1 MAFTKDKNLIKYQG
15 KNYQI
20 SYDFKSGILETN
32 HPAKNK
38 FIRQTAKRNIN
49 SLSNVI
55 CLASISDKK
64 LNPFIETMASQAIN
78 ILQQLADEATM
89 FTDINHYIT
98 LAKNNWKY
106 ALELEK
112 TYKTEWRNLSQWA
125 DNITTLKLNLN
136 ELESKWFKIIKNVD
150 FVKHF
155 AGQLEMYGEILNQS
169 HIEEI
174 IAWYNYN
181 KIEISPYLK
190 NKNLLQ
196 VIKELEIGIDKA
208 NDIGIMNTYQKY
220 KYLETTDIDGW
231 QYQILK
237 SREEFKKEADTMNN
251 CLYRMR
257 YDKLMSNGKSIII
270 VAIKPNGTRIDIELK
285 PKRSGELYINQ
296 KYYKDDMIV
305 LMKDNKHLNEWID
318 KINSLRGWQTPFIFC
333 RLSADHLA

>member
-64 LNPFIETMASQAIN
+64 LNPFIETIALQALN
-78 ILQQLADEATM
+78 LLQQLADEATI
-89 FTDINHYIT
+89 FTDINHYIK

-112 TYKTEWRNLSQWA
+112 TYKTEWHNLFEWEEM
-125 DNITTLKLNLN
+125 ITALKLNLN
-136 ELESKWFKIIKNVD
+136 ELERKWFKIIHSVD

-169 HIEEI
+169 HIEDI
-174 IAWYNYN
+174 IYWYNKK
-181 KIEISPYLK
+181 KIDILPYLK

-196 VIKELEIGIDKA
+196 VIKDLEIGTYKDRDIDIA
-208 NDIGIMNTYQKY
+208 NTYNKY
-220 KYLETTDIDGW
+220 KYLETTDVDGW

-237 SREEFKKEADTMNN
+237 SCEEFKKEANTMNN
-251 CLYRMR
+251 CLYRMS
-257 YDKLMSNGKSIII
+257 YDKLMAYGKSIIV
-270 VAIKPNGTRIDIELK
+270 VAIKPNGTRIDIELR
-285 PKRSGELYINQ
+285 PKQDGKLYINQ
-296 KYYKDDMIV
+296 KYYKNDIIV
-305 LMKDNKHLNEWID
+305 SMEDNKHLNEWLD
-318 KINSLRGWQTPFIFC
+318 KINSLRG
-333 RLSADHLA
+333 

>member
-1 MAFTKDKNLIKYQG
+1 MAFIKDKNLIKYQG
-15 KNYQI
+15 KKYQI
-20 SYDFKSGILETN
+20 IYDFKSGILETN
-32 HPAKNK
+32 HPTKNK
-38 FIRQTAKRNIN
+38 FIRETTHRNTDN
-49 SLSNVI
+49 LSNVVY
-55 CLASISDKK
+55 LASISDKK
-64 LNPFIETMASQAIN
+64 LNAFIETMALQAPN
-78 ILQQLADEATM
+78 ILNRLAHEATE
-89 FTDINHYIT
+89 FVDINNYIK
-98 LAKNNWKY
+98 LAKTNWKQT
-106 ALELEK
+106 LELEK
-112 TYKTEWRNLSQWA
+112 TYKTKWRNLFEWA

-136 ELESKWFKIIKNVD
+136 ELESKWFKIIRNVD

-169 HIEEI
+169 HIADI
-174 IAWYNYN
+174 IYWYNQN

-208 NDIGIMNTYQKY
+208 NDIGIMNTYEKY
-220 KYLETTDIDGW
+220 KYLETTDVDGW

-237 SREEFKKEADTMNN
+237 SREEFKKEAHTMNN

-296 KYYKDDMIV
+296 RYYKDDMIV
-305 LMKDNKHLNEWID
+305 LMEDNKHLNEWIN
-318 KINSLRGWQTPFIFC
+318 KINSLRGWQTPFVF
-333 RLSADHLA
+333 SPT

>member
-64 LNPFIETMASQAIN
+64 LNPFIETMALQALN
-78 ILQQLADEATM
+78 ILQQLANEATT
-89 FTDINHYIT
+89 FTDINHYIK
-98 LAKNNWKY
+98 LAKNNWKQT
-106 ALELEK
+106 LELEK
-112 TYKTEWRNLSQWA
+112 TYKTEWRNLFEWEGS
-125 DNITTLKLNLN
+125 ITALKYNLN
-136 ELESKWFKIIKNVD
+136 ELENKWFKIIHSVD

-169 HIEEI
+169 HIADI
-174 IAWYNYN
+174 IYWYNKK
-181 KIEISPYLK
+181 KIEILPYLK

-196 VIKELEIGIDKA
+196 VIKDLEIGIYKDR
-208 NDIGIMNTYQKY
+208 DIDIANTYNKY
-220 KYLETTDIDGW
+220 KYLENTDVDGW

-251 CLYRMR
+251 CLYRMG
-257 YDKLMSNGKSIII
+257 YDKLMAYGKSIII
-270 VAIKPNGTRIDIELK
+270 VAIKPNETRIDIEIR
-285 PKRSGELYINQ
+285 PKQNGKLYINQ
-296 KYYKDDMIV
+296 KYYKNDIIV
-305 LMKDNKHLNEWID
+305 SMEDNKHLDEWLD
-318 KINSLRGWQTPFIFC
+318 KINSLRG
-333 RLSADHLA
+333 